1 MATVGVKELTVI
13 VFTVSFKF
21 NWWSHCWWLS
31 SLYVSNS
38 CVCGICWQFS
48 QSTGSTVT
56 APPTAGTGTAA
67 AAADEV
73 DDDEWD

>member
-1 MATVGVKELTVI
+1 MATVGIKELTVI

-38 CVCGICWQFS
+38 CVCGICWQS
-48 QSTGSTVT
+48 QSTASTVT
-56 APPTAGTGTAA
+56 APPTPGTAA
-67 AAADEV
+67 AAADEA